1 MNSKRDN
8 CKESLS
14 KEKDAKR
21 AENSGKLCKTAQ
33 NGVWA
38 YNVTNWKRWRHK
50 GDSPDDVL

>member
-21 AENSGKLCKTAQ
+21 AQNSGKLCKTAQ